1 MKGKMTLSKSFM
13 FMTLHQIGETKVSDI
28 IQNKKKH
35 PRFAKFS
42 LSTVYRHARKP
53 LDGSQHKPIQ

>member
-1 MKGKMTLSKSFM
+1 M